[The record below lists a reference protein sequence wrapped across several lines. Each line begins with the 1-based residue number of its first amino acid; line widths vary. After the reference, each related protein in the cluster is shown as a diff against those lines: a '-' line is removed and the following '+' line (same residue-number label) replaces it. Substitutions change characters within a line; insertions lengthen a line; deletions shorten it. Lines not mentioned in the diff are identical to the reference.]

1 MNNANKNLRNIIN
14 KYHGDSKLI
23 IEACEKLANEKI
35 NTIDDLKHSIF
46 LTDYNIETYP
56 LDFKKYPY
64 LYVLIKYFIEFEDI
78 KYLSLNDVL
87 KFIHSDSM
95 YDKSVIK
102 DIEKELIQSKF
113 NGIKLYNDRGTKKDG
128 D

>member
-14 KYHGDSKLI
+14 KYHGDSELI

-35 NTIDDLKHSIF
+35 NTIDDFKHSIF
-46 LTDYNIETYP
+46 LTDYNIETYH

-102 DIEKELIQSKF
+102 NIEKELIQSKF
-113 NGIKLYNDRGTKKDG
+113 NGIKLYNDRGTKNE
-128 D
+128 

>member
-1 MNNANKNLRNIIN
+1 MNNANKNLRNIVN

-23 IEACEKLANEKI
+23 IEACEKLANEKT

-64 LYVLIKYFIEFEDI
+64 LYVLIKYFIEFENV
-78 KYLSLNDVL
+78 KYLSLNDIL
-87 KFIHSDSM
+87 KFIHSDNM

-102 DIEKELIQSKF
+102 NIEKELIQSKF
-113 NGIKLYNDRGTKKDG
+113 NGIKLCNDKGTKNEQ
-128 D
+128 

>member
-1 MNNANKNLRNIIN
+1 MNNANKNLRNIVN

-23 IEACEKLANEKI
+23 IEACEKFANEKI

-64 LYVLIKYFIEFEDI
+64 LYVLIKYFIEFEDV
-78 KYLSLNDVL
+78 KYLSLNDIL
-87 KFIHSDSM
+87 KFIHSDNM

-102 DIEKELIQSKF
+102 NIEKELIQSKF
-113 NGIKLYNDRGTKKDG
+113 NGIKLYNNRGTKNE
-128 D
+128 